1 MYSRESE
8 ETAKMLMLRK
18 IFKELVKIRKELH
31 SIRNAMESGITDAD
45 TIAGDI
51 AKKLGEAFSAM
62 NL

>member
-1 MYSRESE
+1 
-8 ETAKMLMLRK
+8 MLMLRK

-31 SIRNAMESGITDAD
+31 SIRNAMETGKTDAD

>member
-1 MYSRESE
+1 
-8 ETAKMLMLRK
+8 MLMLRK

-31 SIRNAMESGITDAD
+31 SIRDAMEPGKTDAD